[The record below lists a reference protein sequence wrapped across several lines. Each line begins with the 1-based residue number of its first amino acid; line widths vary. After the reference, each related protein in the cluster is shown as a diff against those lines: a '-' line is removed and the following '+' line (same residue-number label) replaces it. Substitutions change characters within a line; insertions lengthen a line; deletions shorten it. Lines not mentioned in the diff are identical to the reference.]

1 MQNIGIPGL
10 ILIVLI
16 ALILF
21 GPKKLPELG
30 RAFGRTLKAFK
41 EGTKELLEEEAKD
54 SEKGP
59 SAAAASRTS
68 DADGGPARPKPDD
81 KRLPD

>member
-1 MQNIGIPGL
+1 MQSIGIPGL
-10 ILIVLI
+10 ILIVLV
-16 ALILF
+16 ALLLF

-41 EGTKELLEEEAKD
+41 EGTRDLLDEEAKD

-59 SAAAASRTS
+59 GTSSATRLAEPDNA
-68 DADGGPARPKPDD
+68 PAKPKPDD

>member
-1 MQNIGIPGL
+1 MQNIGITGL
-10 ILIVLI
+10 ILIVLV

-41 EGTKELLEEEAKD
+41 EGTRELLEEEAKD

-59 SAAAASRTS
+59 SAAAADKPA
-68 DADGGPARPKPDD
+68 DADGAPAKAKPDD